1 MSVEVEYSQYVSRY
15 KNIVEDLIRDNLLE
29 SLNSAY
35 ASYFGSIPVADSTPQ
50 DLYTRIKMVL
60 EARVLTWI
68 YMINDKVIIEKL
80 PPSVEGRI
88 SMKELA
94 SLVSGTYI
102 EAEDCVVVSWDNFKG
117 FMEKKV
123 NRLKGILSI

>member
-1 MSVEVEYSQYVSRY
+1 MSVSVEYSQYVSRY
-15 KNIVEDLIRDNLLE
+15 KNILEDLIRDNLLE

-35 ASYFGSIPVADSTPQ
+35 ASYFGSIPVTDSTPQ

-60 EARVLTWI
+60 EARVLSWI
-68 YMINDKVIIEKL
+68 YMINGKVVLEKL

-102 EAEDCVVVSWDNFKG
+102 EAEDCVVVSWDNFKA
-117 FMEKKV
+117 FMEKKIS
-123 NRLKGILSI
+123 RLKGILSI